1 MADMTSIGPKVEIQE
16 ALARIAARMQG
27 ICFLSGGGELLGSQ
41 NAIKATTDLDLI
53 TWLVIKN
60 AQ

>member
-16 ALARIAARMQG
+16 ALARIAARMHG
-27 ICFLSGGGELLGSQ
+27 ILLSGGGKLLGSQ
-41 NAIKATTDLDLI
+41 NAIKATTDFDRI

-60 AQ
+60 T

>member
-1 MADMTSIGPKVEIQE
+1 MADMNSIRPKVEIQE

-27 ICFLSGGGELLGSQ
+27 ICLLSRGGKLLGRQ
-41 NAIKATTDLDLI
+41 NAIKATTDFDLI

-60 AQ
+60 A

>member
-1 MADMTSIGPKVEIQE
+1 MADKTSIGPKVEIQE

-27 ICFLSGGGELLGSQ
+27 ICFLGRGGKLLGHQ
-41 NAIKATTDLDLI
+41 KPMKATTDFDLI

-60 AQ
+60 A